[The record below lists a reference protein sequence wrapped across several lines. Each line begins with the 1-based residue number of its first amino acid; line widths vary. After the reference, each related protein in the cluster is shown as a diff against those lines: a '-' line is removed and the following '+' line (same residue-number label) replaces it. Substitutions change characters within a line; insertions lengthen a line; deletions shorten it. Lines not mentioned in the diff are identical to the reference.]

1 MVNTA
6 GGEPA
11 CPPRRQVNANVVI
24 GTTPYSPAV
33 STLTPVKWPVAATSS
48 RRSLLRR
55 ASKAVRMSRAVR
67 PAVVRQP
74 PSMSS
79 WRRRCES
86 ARSVVVCP
94 GWPLSAQQLTHA
106 PMHVIFSRSPGSGRR
121 TSPLLLPHNV
131 LSRSSP
137 RLVHGERLRWNGSA
151 WRKHSRGNLPTRATL
166 IGPCSR
172 VDRSD
177 VGVVECEPGD
187 ESVWRG
193 PAGPAML
200 GSTRR
205 RHLAGHLGQRLH
217 RVLGVDRRE
226 APLVGWLNSHTTS
239 RLPDLV
245 TRSNLVTDDSLEL
258 APGEVRA
265 PLAFLPLIICSN

>member
-1 MVNTA
+1 MVNRA

-137 RLVHGERLRWNGSA
+137 RLVVAPVSSSGVRLRSGRSGG
-151 WRKHSRGNLPTRATL
+151 RGR
-166 IGPCSR
+166 
-172 VDRSD
+172 
-177 VGVVECEPGD
+177 
-187 ESVWRG
+187 RG
-193 PAGPAML
+193 
-200 GSTRR
+200 
-205 RHLAGHLGQRLH
+205 
-217 RVLGVDRRE
+217 
-226 APLVGWLNSHTTS
+226 
-239 RLPDLV
+239 
-245 TRSNLVTDDSLEL
+245 
-258 APGEVRA
+258 
-265 PLAFLPLIICSN
+265 

>member
-1 MVNTA
+1 MVNRA

-131 LSRSSP
+131 LSRWSP
-137 RLVHGERLRWNGSA
+137 RLVVAPVSSSGVRRAIRSRRRVEVVAGERPVERLGA
-151 WRKHSRGNLPTRATL
+151 WL
-166 IGPCSR
+166 
-172 VDRSD
+172 
-177 VGVVECEPGD
+177 
-187 ESVWRG
+187 
-193 PAGPAML
+193 
-200 GSTRR
+200 
-205 RHLAGHLGQRLH
+205 
-217 RVLGVDRRE
+217 
-226 APLVGWLNSHTTS
+226 
-239 RLPDLV
+239 
-245 TRSNLVTDDSLEL
+245 
-258 APGEVRA
+258 
-265 PLAFLPLIICSN
+265 